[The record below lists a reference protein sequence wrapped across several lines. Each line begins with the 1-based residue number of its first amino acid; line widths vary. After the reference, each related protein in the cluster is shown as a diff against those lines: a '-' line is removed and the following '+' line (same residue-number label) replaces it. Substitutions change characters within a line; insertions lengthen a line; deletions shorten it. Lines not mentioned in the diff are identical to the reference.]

1 MRFVERP
8 PEFSGLICFDV
19 KKRGKI
25 IEHYEDHNLI
35 VTLGRQR
42 MAELLAGISSATVTQ
57 IGVGTG
63 GTAATVDDAGLTDAV
78 LIPITSATA
87 EGKVA
92 RFNFVI
98 DQATA
103 NGLKIKEFGLF
114 CSDGAMFS
122 HRTRTGVIEK
132 ADDIEIDG
140 YWEIRF

>member
-1 MRFVERP
+1 MRFVELP

-63 GTAATVDDAGLTDAV
+63 GTAATVDDTGLTDAV